1 MDRPAREDD
10 LPCFDLARA
19 RRVPN
24 GNAGD
29 TIAVEQELFHL
40 DPGEDCEIWP
50 RANGRRQIAASGR
63 HSRRRT
69 DVQRNGANPI
79 HLYCVEI
86 LMNGQATRL
95 QFLLDRAAEKSEE
108 HTSELQS
115 LMRI

>member
-29 TIAVEQELFHL
+29 TIAVEQELFHP

-63 HSRRRT
+63 HSRIRT
-69 DVQRNGANPI
+69 DVQWNWANPI
-79 HLYCVEI
+79 HLYFVANPLHGPAKTGHAVCRPI
-86 LMNGQATRL
+86 GCMYKA
-95 QFLLDRAAEKSEE
+95 
-108 HTSELQS
+108 
-115 LMRI
+115 